1 MKVGAIMTK
10 EGRANQA
17 RINGAKSKGAKSEEG
32 KARCQE
38 AASKPRRRFAHAT
51 ALPGEDL
58 AVCEAARL
66 ALHAEFQPTT
76 FQQVQ
81 MVD

>member
-1 MKVGAIMTK
+1 MTK
-10 EGRANQA
+10 EERANQA
-17 RINGAKSKGAKSEEG
+17 RINGAKSKGAKTEEG

-38 AASKPRRRFAHAT
+38 AASKPRKRFAHAT

-58 AVCEAARL
+58 AACEAARL